1 MDYGSIVS
9 DSIAFTREALT
20 GKWITWLILI
30 LCSMPLALIR
40 FIGDPQEI
48 FDGKTIHW
56 ELVPWP
62 ELIALCLLGFV
73 LSFVIFGYI
82 VRIYRGVTPPPVL
95 DAWGSLFVDGIKLV
109 IVCLLW
115 ILPGLVIMGTGLIFL
130 VISFAEIPTA
140 PTPLFSAGF
149 SLFFIGLIILAI
161 SALYS
166 NLGIVR
172 FARTGSIREG
182 FRFSALTRAIQAIGW
197 GNYLFALVICVLLFL
212 VCDLLSVLLQMIPV
226 VGWVIPPVL
235 LPVYQVFFAR
245 YLCRVYDHGELPA
258 PVPAPVLAQ

>member
-20 GKWITWLILI
+20 GRWTTWLILI
-30 LCSMPLALIR
+30 LCSMPVALLR
-40 FIGDPQEI
+40 FVGNSNEI

-56 ELVPWP
+56 ELVPWFQV
-62 ELIALCLLGFV
+62 IAICLAGLVLLFV
-73 LSFVIFGYI
+73 MFGYI
-82 VRIYRGVTPPPVL
+82 VRIYRGVNPPPVL
-95 DAWGSLFVDGIKLV
+95 DAWGSLFMDGIKLAV
-109 IVCLLW
+109 VCVLW
-115 ILPGLVIMGTGLIFL
+115 ILPGLVIMGTGLVLLILSLAGSGVTPTFL
-130 VISFAEIPTA
+130 P
-140 PTPLFSAGF
+140 SAGF
-149 SLFFIGLIILAI
+149 SLLLIGLIVIAI

-182 FRFSALTRAIQAIGW
+182 FRFSALTRTIQTIGW

-212 VCDLLSVLLQMIPV
+212 IFDVISILFQLVPV
-226 VGWVIPPVL
+226 AGWLFPPVL
-235 LPVYQVFFAR
+235 IPVCQVFLAR

-258 PVPAPVLAQ
+258 PAPVLTQ

>member
-40 FIGDPQEI
+40 FVGDSKEI
-48 FDGKTIHW
+48 FDGKIIHW

-62 ELIALCLLGFV
+62 QLIALCLAGLV
-73 LSFVIFGYI
+73 LSFVVFGYI
-82 VRIYRGVTPPPVL
+82 VRIYRGASPPPVL
-95 DAWGSLFVDGIKLV
+95 DAWGSLFVDGIKLA
-109 IVCLLW
+109 IVCILW
-115 ILPGLVIMGTGLIFL
+115 LLPGLVIMGTGFILLI
-130 VISFAEIPTA
+130 ISFAG
-140 PTPLFSAGF
+140 PLASPSPLLSAGF
-149 SLFFIGLIILAI
+149 VLLFIGLIILAI

-166 NLGIVR
+166 NLGVVR

-182 FRFSALTRAIQAIGW
+182 FRFSAITRTIQVIGW
-197 GNYLFALVICVLLFL
+197 GNYLFALVICVLLLL
-212 VCDLLSVLLQMIPV
+212 VCNLISALLQLVPV
-226 VGWVIPPVL
+226 VGWVIPPIL
-235 LPVYQVFFAR
+235 LPVYQIFFAR

-258 PVPAPVLAQ
+258 PAPAPVQ